1 MDLALASS
9 MPMVLVTLGLKA
21 NCVGLRW
28 SSHYHPRAPS
38 AGCPVCDVISN
49 LAPEYGK
56 ERAEYFRQDL

>member
-1 MDLALASS
+1 MDLAYASIIYANG
-9 MPMVLVTLGLKA
+9 VTLGLKA

-28 SSHYHPRAPS
+28 SSHYHPPAPS